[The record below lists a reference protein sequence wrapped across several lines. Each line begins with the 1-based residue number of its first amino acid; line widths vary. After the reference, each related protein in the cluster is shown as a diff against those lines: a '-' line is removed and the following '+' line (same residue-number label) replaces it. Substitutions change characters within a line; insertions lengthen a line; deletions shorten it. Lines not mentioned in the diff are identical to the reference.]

1 MPAGQREGGGVN
13 NPGPAVIRVEHLRKT
28 YGRTVAVDDISFE
41 VGRGEVFGIVGPNGA
56 GKTTTIECLEGLR
69 TPDRGTLEVLG
80 FRPGRDRIALSRR
93 VGVQIQQAILPHQM
107 KVREALGLFA
117 SFYPRVVDPNR
128 LIEQLELT
136 ACRNTT
142 FIKLSGGQR
151 QRLFIAL
158 ALIHD
163 PEAVFLD
170 EVTTGLDPQGRRV
183 MWDLIRSI
191 NEQGKTILLTTHF
204 MEEAERLCHRV
215 AVMDHGR
222 IIALDSPENLVR
234 DLDVESKIVFSC
246 KDGWD
251 PGALRALPTVRSVE
265 AAGGRA
271 TVLGL
276 GERFIAD
283 VVNFLTE
290 RRIPFFDFRT
300 DQPNLE
306 DVFLK
311 LTGRRIRD

>member
-1 MPAGQREGGGVN
+1 M
-13 NPGPAVIRVEHLRKT
+13 PGPNLNSAVIRVEHLRKT
-28 YGRTVAVDDISFE
+28 YGRTVAVDDIGFE
-41 VGRGEVFGIVGPNGA
+41 VDRGEVFGIIGPNGA

-69 TPDRGTLEVLG
+69 TPDRGRLEVMGL
-80 FRPGRDRIALSRR
+80 RPGRDRIALSHK
-93 VGVQIQQAILPHQM
+93 VGVQIQQAILPTQM
-107 KVREALGLFA
+107 RVWEALDLFA
-117 SFYPRVVDPNR
+117 SFYPRVVDLNR
-128 LIEQLELT
+128 LIEQLELCV
-136 ACRNTT
+136 CRNTA

-163 PEAVFLD
+163 PEVVFLD

-183 MWDLIRSI
+183 MWDLIRSF
-191 NEQGKTILLTTHF
+191 NGQGKTILLTTHF

-215 AVMDHGR
+215 AVMDRGR
-222 IIALDSPENLVR
+222 IIALDSPENLVQG
-234 DLDVESKIVFSC
+234 LGVESKIVFSC
-246 KDGWD
+246 KDGWT
-251 PGALRALPTVRSVE
+251 PGALRSLPTVRRVE
-265 AAGGRA
+265 VLGGRA

-276 GERFIAD
+276 GERFIVD

-290 RRIPFFDFRT
+290 NRIPIVDFRT
-300 DQPNLE
+300 EQPNLD

>member
-1 MPAGQREGGGVN
+1 MSHA
-13 NPGPAVIRVEHLRKT
+13 GPAVIRVEHLRKT
-28 YGRTVAVDDISFE
+28 YGRTVAVDDIDFE
-41 VGRGEVFGIVGPNGA
+41 VGRGETFGIVGPNGA

-69 TPDRGTLEVLG
+69 IPDRGTLRVLDLI
-80 FRPGRDRIALSRR
+80 PGKDRIALSRR
-93 VGVQIQQAILPHQM
+93 VGAQIQQAMLPHQM
-107 KVREALGLFA
+107 KVHEALGLFS
-117 SFYPRVVDPNR
+117 SFYSQAADPNLLLER
-128 LIEQLELT
+128 LELT
-136 ACRNTT
+136 ACRNTA

-163 PEAVFLD
+163 PEVVFLD

-183 MWDLIRSI
+183 MWDLIRRI

-215 AVMDHGR
+215 AVMDRGR

-234 DLDVESKIVFSC
+234 SLGVESKIVFSF

-251 PGALRALPTVRSVE
+251 PGALRALPTVQSAE

-271 TVLGL
+271 TIMGQ

-290 RRIPFFDFRT
+290 NRIHFFDFRT
-300 DQPNLE
+300 EQPKLE